1 MLQLEANCTF
11 VISKVWGMMT
21 LIILFLPVKA
31 PEDCCNLEDSATE
44 LRKAKI
50 SLIPKKAI
58 DIVCSVLVS
67 NSFSCEWQKNQI
79 KKDLKKIE

>member
-1 MLQLEANCTF
+1 MGGDDSF
-11 VISKVWGMMT
+11 
-21 LIILFLPVKA
+21 IILFLPVRA
-31 PEDCCNLEDSATE
+31 PEDCCSNLEASATE

-67 NSFSCEWQKNQI
+67 NSFSCEWQKKQI
-79 KKDLKKIE
+79 KKGLKKTE